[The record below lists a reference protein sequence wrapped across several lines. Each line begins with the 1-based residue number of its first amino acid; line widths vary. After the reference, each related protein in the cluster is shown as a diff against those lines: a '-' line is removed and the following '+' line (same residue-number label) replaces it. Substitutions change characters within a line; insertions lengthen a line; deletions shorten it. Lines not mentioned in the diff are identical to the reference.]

1 MDPVC
6 HRRTTLLAES
16 SARFVQ
22 LRNSS
27 VGRSLNVEQN
37 SRPEHP
43 SRHWSSTRNTS
54 SNECLSTQH
63 QAVTLQAPRYHQHVL
78 NQCSRSWAT
87 YKHRKLQQPT
97 TSDWRKTK
105 LLTNPDEYFLKQ
117 EIPTATAI
125 TTLSGSFSC
134 SRSGNKTDWNHEY
147 STIAFFYVTLELRI
161 NEDFSIISANMI
173 I

>member
-43 SRHWSSTRNTS
+43 SRHWSSTRSTS
-54 SNECLSTQH
+54 SNERLSTQH
-63 QAVTLQAPRYHQHVL
+63 QAVTLHVPRYHQHVL
-78 NQCSRSWAT
+78 NNVHVHEQHINTENYSSLPLAT
-87 YKHRKLQQPT
+87 GE
-97 TSDWRKTK
+97 
-105 LLTNPDEYFLKQ
+105 NPVADKSGRTFLK
-117 EIPTATAI
+117 A
-125 TTLSGSFSC
+125 
-134 SRSGNKTDWNHEY
+134 RNTDSHYNTVWK
-147 STIAFFYVTLELRI
+147 L
-161 NEDFSIISANMI
+161 
-173 I
+173 